1 MTGRKGKRIACSVLA
16 AMMALSLAACKGS
29 GGQPDTAKGTSDS
42 AAEVSDAASGWTSD
56 NGAEI
61 TIMHRIQ
68 VHKANKAL
76 KENKEVFPAFSGK
89 PPCFGFLF
97 VSVRLNDNR
106 LRRKRL

>member
-1 MTGRKGKRIACSVLA
+1 MESQAYTVRLRLFLLMGRLFS
-16 AMMALSLAACKGS
+16 
-29 GGQPDTAKGTSDS
+29 
-42 AAEVSDAASGWTSD
+42 
-56 NGAEI
+56 
-61 TIMHRIQ
+61 MHRIQ